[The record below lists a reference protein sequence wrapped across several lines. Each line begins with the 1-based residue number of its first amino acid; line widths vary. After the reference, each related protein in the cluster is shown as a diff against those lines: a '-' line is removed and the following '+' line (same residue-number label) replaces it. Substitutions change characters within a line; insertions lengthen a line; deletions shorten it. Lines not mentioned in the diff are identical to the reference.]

1 MVNTQLLDEKMR
13 ESGYKVGFIVDKL
26 GISRQAFDKK
36 KKNERPFRGAEVY
49 VLCDILNLS
58 DDVKSRIFFADNVE
72 RQTTGGVNHE

>member
-13 ESGYKVGFIVDKL
+13 ESGYKVGIIVDKL

-58 DDVKSRIFFADNVE
+58 DDAKSRIFFADNVE
-72 RQTTGGVNHE
+72 RQATGGDDHE